1 MNATEHHHKHDH
13 AEHHSGHHH
22 HGSGNTLL
30 WALALTISFAL
41 VEAIGGLISG
51 SLALLSDAGHMV
63 TDAMALG
70 LAAFAAWMAKQPRS
84 ARHSYGLVRAE
95 VVAALING
103 LFMLVIVFTIA
114 YHAIERLWQ
123 PQPVAGGMVMVIAAI
138 GLVINI
144 VVAMI
149 LHRGEQTLNTR
160 AAYLHVLGDLLG
172 SVAALVAGA
181 VIYFTGWTPIDPLL
195 SLLICA
201 LILYSCV
208 RLLREGLHVI
218 MEGVP
223 LNLDFDVIAGTMAES
238 NAVDSIHDLHVWTLS
253 SGMVALSAHVVIRDM
268 GQWESVL
275 GEMTQ
280 LLDQRFDIQ
289 HVTLQPEL
297 IATDGE
303 SALCAH
309 ACDNHRCE

>member
-1 MNATEHHHKHDH
+1 MSAAEHHHSHRGH
-13 AEHHSGHHH
+13 SHSGHHH
-22 HGSGNTLL
+22 QGSGNTLL
-30 WALALTISFAL
+30 WALALTLGFAL
-41 VEAIGGLISG
+41 VEAIGGVISG
-51 SLALLSDAGHMV
+51 SLALLSDAGHML

-70 LAAFAAWMAKQPRS
+70 LAVFAAWLTKQPRS

-103 LFMLVIVFTIA
+103 LFMLAIVFTIA
-114 YHAIERLWQ
+114 YHAVERLWQ
-123 PQPVAGGMVMVIAAI
+123 PQPVAGGMVMIIAAI

-223 LNLDFDVIAGTMAES
+223 LNLDFIEVES
-238 NAVDSIHDLHVWTLS
+238 AMVESERVDSIHDLHVWTLS

-268 GQWESVL
+268 NEWEPVFMEL
-275 GEMTQ
+275 GE
-280 LLDQRFDIQ
+280 LLDHRFDIQ

-297 IATDGE
+297 AQKICSRG
-303 SALCAH
+303 C
-309 ACDNHRCE
+309 

>member
-1 MNATEHHHKHDH
+1 MGATEHHH
-13 AEHHSGHHH
+13 HSGHHHHH

-30 WALALTISFAL
+30 WALALTIGFAL
-41 VEAIGGLISG
+41 VEAIGGVISG
-51 SLALLSDAGHMV
+51 SLALLGDAGHML
-63 TDAMALG
+63 TDATALG
-70 LAAFAAWMAKQPRS
+70 LAAFAAWVAKQPRS

-95 VVAALING
+95 VIAALING

-114 YHAIERLWQ
+114 YHAVERLWQ
-123 PQPVAGGMVMVIAAI
+123 PQPVAGGMVMVIATI

-223 LNLDFDVIAGTMAES
+223 PDLDYD
-238 NAVDSIHDLHVWTLS
+238 AVGKAMVEPEAVESIHDLHIWTLS
-253 SGMVALSAHVVIRDM
+253 SGLVALSAHVVINDM
-268 GQWESVL
+268 SEWDETLSAL
-275 GEMTQ
+275 SE
-280 LLDQRFDIQ
+280 LLDKRFDIQ
-289 HVTLQPEL
+289 HITLQPEL
-297 IATDGE
+297 AQKVCNKG
-303 SALCAH
+303 C
-309 ACDNHRCE
+309 